1 MERILFL
8 PLSVLGGLLA
18 TMVGRKAVRR
28 IWGAVDDAALPS
40 ADRRDTSSSKL
51 VAGLAIEGAVF
62 SIARGLTDHGLRK
75 AVYWATGR
83 WPGDSATAP
92 RGDDEL
98 DQTDPSARPS

>member
-62 SIARGLTDHGLRK
+62 SIARGLTGLRK

-98 DQTDPSARPS
+98 DQTDPSATPS